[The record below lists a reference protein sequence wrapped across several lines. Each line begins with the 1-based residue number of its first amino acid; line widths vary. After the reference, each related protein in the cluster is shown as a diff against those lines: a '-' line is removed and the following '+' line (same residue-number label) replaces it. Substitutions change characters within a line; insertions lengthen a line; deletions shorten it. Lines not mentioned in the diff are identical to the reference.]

1 MKAEKERE
9 KEKEKDVQFKT
20 NEIGFLLI
28 HEKSIS

>member
-20 NEIGFLLI
+20 NEIGLLLI